1 MKLKMI
7 VMFVDT
13 DHADDLERMF
23 EQCDVP
29 GYSRIPNVLGKGA
42 TGKKSG
48 NRAFPGTSTMYVVA
62 VDESCREEMIE
73 KLREL
78 RDRRGPDE
86 GLKVFA
92 MDTEELL

>member
-13 DHADDLERMF
+13 DHAADLEQMF
-23 EQCDVP
+23 EECDVP
-29 GYSRIPNVLGKGA
+29 GYSRIPNVMGKGA

-48 NRAFPGTSTMYVVA
+48 NRAFPGTSTMFVVA
-62 VDESCREEMIE
+62 VDESCRGKMID
-73 KLREL
+73 KLRAL
-78 RDRRGPDE
+78 RDQRGPEE